1 MDITELFDKLGK
13 ISQPN
18 VKTINLTTDQDP
30 NIAVL
35 LEFVYENNEN
45 DKIHISI
52 LEIRDILAYQDL
64 TYDFVEYHYSINLDL
79 KIGDYSDKV
88 ATRGQKVNRIYETI
102 IEQLDIVYIRFLEK
116 YEPDKAEMIE
126 ILKEISQILKD
137 YIK

>member
-1 MDITELFDKLGK
+1 MNITELFDKLGK

-35 LEFVYENNEN
+35 LEFVYKNNEN

-52 LEIRDILAYQDL
+52 LEIRDILVYQDL
-64 TYDFVEYHYSINLDL
+64 TYDFVEYRYSTNLDI

-88 ATRGQKVNRIYETI
+88 TARGQNSNRIYEII
-102 IEQLDIVYIRFLEK
+102 IEQLDVVYIRFLEK
-116 YEPDKAEMIE
+116 YEPDKVEMIE

>member
-1 MDITELFDKLGK
+1 MNITELFDKLGK

-35 LEFVYENNEN
+35 LEFAYENNEN

-52 LEIRDILAYQDL
+52 LEIRDILDYQDL
-64 TYDFVEYHYSINLDL
+64 TYNLVEYPYSVNLDI
-79 KIGDYSDKV
+79 KIGDYSDRV
-88 ATRGQKVNRIYETI
+88 AAQGQNFNRIYEII
-102 IEQLDIVYIRFLEK
+102 IEQLDVVYIRFLEK
-116 YEPDKAEMIE
+116 YEPDKVEMIE

>member
-35 LEFVYENNEN
+35 LEFSYENNEN

-64 TYDFVEYHYSINLDL
+64 TYDFVEYRYSTNLDI

-88 ATRGQKVNRIYETI
+88 TARGQNSNRIYETI
-102 IEQLDIVYIRFLEK
+102 IEQLDVVYIRFLEK
-116 YEPDKAEMIE
+116 YDPDKAEMIE

>member
-1 MDITELFDKLGK
+1 MNITELFDKLGK

-30 NIAVL
+30 DIAVL
-35 LEFVYENNEN
+35 LEFNYENNEN

-64 TYDFVEYHYSINLDL
+64 TYDFVEYRYSINLDL

-88 ATRGQKVNRIYETI
+88 AARGQNSNRIYEII
-102 IEQLDIVYIRFLEK
+102 IEQLDVVYIKFLEK
-116 YEPDKAEMIE
+116 YEPDKVEMIE

>member
-1 MDITELFDKLGK
+1 MDIIELFDKLGK

-35 LEFVYENNEN
+35 LEFSYENNEN

-64 TYDFVEYHYSINLDL
+64 TYNFVEYRYSTNLDL

-88 ATRGQKVNRIYETI
+88 TARGQNSNRIYEII
-102 IEQLDIVYIRFLEK
+102 IEQLDVVYIRFLEK

>member
-1 MDITELFDKLGK
+1 MNITELFDKLGK

-35 LEFVYENNEN
+35 LEFAYENNEN

-52 LEIRDILAYQDL
+52 LEIRDILVYQDL
-64 TYDFVEYHYSINLDL
+64 TYDFVEYRYSTNLDI

-88 ATRGQKVNRIYETI
+88 TARGQNSNRIYEII
-102 IEQLDIVYIRFLEK
+102 IEQLDVVYIRFLEK
-116 YEPDKAEMIE
+116 YEPDKVEMIE

>member
-35 LEFVYENNEN
+35 LEFAYENNEN

-52 LEIRDILAYQDL
+52 LEIQDILAYQDL
-64 TYDFVEYHYSINLDL
+64 TYNLVEYPYSVNLDI
-79 KIGDYSDKV
+79 KIGDYSDRV
-88 ATRGQKVNRIYETI
+88 AARGQNFNRIYEII
-102 IEQLDIVYIRFLEK
+102 IEQLDVVYIRFLEK

>member
-1 MDITELFDKLGK
+1 MNITELFDKLGK

-30 NIAVL
+30 NISVL
-35 LEFVYENNEN
+35 LEFIYENNEN

-64 TYDFVEYHYSINLDL
+64 TYDFVEYRYSTNLDI

-88 ATRGQKVNRIYETI
+88 TARGQNSNRIYETI
-102 IEQLDIVYIRFLEK
+102 IEQLDVVYIRFLEK
-116 YEPDKAEMIE
+116 YEPDKVEMIE

>member
-35 LEFVYENNEN
+35 LEFIYENNEN

-64 TYDFVEYHYSINLDL
+64 TYDFVEYRYSINLDI

-88 ATRGQKVNRIYETI
+88 TARGQNSNRIYETI
-102 IEQLDIVYIRFLEK
+102 IEQLDVVYIRFLEK
-116 YEPDKAEMIE
+116 YEPDKVEMIE

>member
-1 MDITELFDKLGK
+1 MNITELFDKLGK

-35 LEFVYENNEN
+35 LEFSYENNEN

-64 TYDFVEYHYSINLDL
+64 TYDFVEYRYSTNLDL

-88 ATRGQKVNRIYETI
+88 TARGQNSNRIYEII
-102 IEQLDIVYIRFLEK
+102 IEQLDVVYIRFLEK

>member
-35 LEFVYENNEN
+35 LEFAYENNEN

-52 LEIRDILAYQDL
+52 LEIQDILAYQDL
-64 TYDFVEYHYSINLDL
+64 TYNLVEYPYSVNLDI
-79 KIGDYSDKV
+79 KIGDYSDRV
-88 ATRGQKVNRIYETI
+88 AAQAQNFNRIYEII
-102 IEQLDIVYIRFLEK
+102 IEQLDVVYIRFLEK
-116 YEPDKAEMIE
+116 YEPNKTEMIE

>member
-1 MDITELFDKLGK
+1 MNIIELFDKLGK

-35 LEFVYENNEN
+35 LEFIYENNEN

-52 LEIRDILAYQDL
+52 LEIRDILAYQDF
-64 TYDFVEYHYSINLDL
+64 TYNLVEYPYSINLDI

-88 ATRGQKVNRIYETI
+88 TARGQNSNRIYETI
-102 IEQLDIVYIRFLEK
+102 IEQLDVVYIRFLEK
-116 YEPDKAEMIE
+116 YDPDKAEMIE

>member
-1 MDITELFDKLGK
+1 MNITELFDKLGK

-30 NIAVL
+30 DIAVL
-35 LEFVYENNEN
+35 LEFSYENNEN

-64 TYDFVEYHYSINLDL
+64 TYDFVEYRYSTNLDL

-88 ATRGQKVNRIYETI
+88 TARGQNSNRIYEII
-102 IEQLDIVYIRFLEK
+102 IEQLDVVYIRFLEK

>member
-64 TYDFVEYHYSINLDL
+64 TYDFVEYRYSINLDL

-116 YEPDKAEMIE
+116 YEPDKVEMIE

>member
-1 MDITELFDKLGK
+1 MNIIELFDKLGK

-35 LEFVYENNEN
+35 LEFIYENNEN

-64 TYDFVEYHYSINLDL
+64 TYDFVEYRYSTNLDI

-88 ATRGQKVNRIYETI
+88 TARGQNSNRIYETI
-102 IEQLDIVYIRFLEK
+102 IEQLDVVYIRFLEK
-116 YEPDKAEMIE
+116 YEPDKVEMIE

>member
-1 MDITELFDKLGK
+1 MDIIELFDKLGK

-64 TYDFVEYHYSINLDL
+64 TYDFVEYRYSINLDL

-116 YEPDKAEMIE
+116 YEPDKVEMIE

>member
-1 MDITELFDKLGK
+1 MNIIELFDKLGK

-35 LEFVYENNEN
+35 LEFIYENNEN

-52 LEIRDILAYQDL
+52 LEIRDMLDYQNL
-64 TYDFVEYHYSINLDL
+64 TYNLAEYPYSVNLDI
-79 KIGDYSDKV
+79 KIGDYSDRV
-88 ATRGQKVNRIYETI
+88 AAQGQNFNRIYEII
-102 IEQLDIVYIRFLEK
+102 IEQLDVVYIRFLEK